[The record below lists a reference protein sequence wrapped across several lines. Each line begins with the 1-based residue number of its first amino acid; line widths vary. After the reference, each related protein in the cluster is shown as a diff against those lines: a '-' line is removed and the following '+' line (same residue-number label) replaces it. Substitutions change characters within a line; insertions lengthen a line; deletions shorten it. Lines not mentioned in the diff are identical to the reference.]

1 VVESQWQIVIRGAAF
16 YTDQYVKKGGNWLI
30 QHTGYRRSYEEMFSR
45 KDIPSLKLTAS
56 WWSTNGRS
64 EIDV

>member
-1 VVESQWQIVIRGAAF
+1 
-16 YTDQYVKKGGNWLI
+16 VKQDGRWLI
-30 QHTGYRRSYEEMFSR
+30 QHTGYRRTYEEMLSR

-56 WWSTNGRS
+56 WWTTDGRS